1 MLPRKKRNPGQGIGY
16 VDNFKGISCSVSPT
30 YLTKEKVSEKA
41 NAIWCI
47 HDIITL
53 CNYLVAHVE
62 TTGDTYKFRN
72 NVLAGATD
80 LLNSQIIV
88 GGFKKSSI
96 IIAKPDCF
104 PFKTKGWDIYNDVLK
119 LCPDKQKDDLPPLSP
134 PDASSPSPD
143 APVAWAGSV
152 EWDESW
158 MEHDLAASQPPT
170 ESISAPV
177 PASTPAHSVS
187 RKCSDDSVLHSVKQA
202 KVTPAECISNAVMH
216 FSGVFGDS
224 MFKLVSQLDPSP
236 MQHRTAMATAHEKE
250 TWLSLQNKVKLGNI
264 LKETKEA
271 DAYMSWVEASSPE

>member
-1 MLPRKKRNPGQGIGY
+1 MSLTGLSHSSTSFPVGRASVAEKIGHEIDG
-16 VDNFKGISCSVSPT
+16 VECIEHGTFWACSIAISGTFGV
-30 YLTKEKVSEKA
+30 
-41 NAIWCI
+41 
-47 HDIITL
+47 
-53 CNYLVAHVE
+53 HVLNSTTS
-62 TTGDTYKFRN
+62 TTGP
-72 NVLAGATD
+72 
-80 LLNSQIIV
+80 
-88 GGFKKSSI
+88 SSH
-96 IIAKPDCF
+96 A
-104 PFKTKGWDIYNDVLK
+104 
-119 LCPDKQKDDLPPLSP
+119 DDLPPLSP

>member
-1 MLPRKKRNPGQGIGY
+1 MSLTGLSHSSTSFPVGRASVAEKIGHEIDG
-16 VDNFKGISCSVSPT
+16 VECIEHGTFWACS
-30 YLTKEKVSEKA
+30 
-41 NAIWCI
+41 I
-47 HDIITL
+47 
-53 CNYLVAHVE
+53 
-62 TTGDTYKFRN
+62 
-72 NVLAGATD
+72 
-80 LLNSQIIV
+80 
-88 GGFKKSSI
+88 
-96 IIAKPDCF
+96 
-104 PFKTKGWDIYNDVLK
+104 
-119 LCPDKQKDDLPPLSP
+119 DDLPPLSP

-224 MFKLVSQLDPSP
+224 MFKLVSQLDPSL